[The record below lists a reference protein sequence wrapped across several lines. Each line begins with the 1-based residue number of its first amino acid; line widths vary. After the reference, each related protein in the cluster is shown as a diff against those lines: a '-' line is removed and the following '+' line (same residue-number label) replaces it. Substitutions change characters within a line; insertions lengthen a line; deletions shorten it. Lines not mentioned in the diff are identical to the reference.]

1 MNDVTESQSER
12 TDLPPGIL
20 LTAQD
25 QCRQL
30 RQITHAAVRT
40 ARYGLSRTRPQ
51 MPGLLKCRTRALRNT
66 GRIELCG
73 SAVIAPMARQYNGPA
88 VGPLPYLTD
97 RLLALYRGGACS
109 LG

>member
-51 MPGLLKCRTRALRNT
+51 MPGLLKGRTRALRNT

-88 VGPLPYLTD
+88 VGPPPYLTD

-109 LG
+109 PG